1 MSIWLIC
8 LILFQANEW
17 VEVTP
22 GGTAPTAR
30 EGHAAGFD
38 STNGRM
44 WVFGGLD
51 GPFDGPL
58 LSAVQ
63 HAYSIYWK
71 NVREIFGSTKQ
82 LVSRN
87 EAAAAGK
94 MIYTTTTWRCSSLF
108 LVDDWGWNIE
118 MLWRADHQYLPCA
131 LCVVLPLIPMRCHGM
146 FTTKVLVP
154 LLLLSFCFE
163 LWRAHVSKC
172 QQNCETLWLLET
184 LATCSNA
191 SFCFVEIGRV
201 GCFSP
206 LAHVFHIH
214 GPAEQAEKGDSKA
227 SSHFFN
233 IRVSMA
239 EKNMLF
245 SWGCISRAAE
255 LVEGSLEVKLP
266 TIWTDEKQSREE
278 AERRERLEE
287 RRVEEKE

>member
-1 MSIWLIC
+1 MNGWKSLPVALHPRLAKGTLLGLIR
-8 LILFQANEW
+8 
-17 VEVTP
+17 
-22 GGTAPTAR
+22 PTA
-30 EGHAAGFD
+30 ECGSLAVWTVLLTVPFSVLF
-38 STNGRM
+38 STRTVFIGRTS
-44 WVFGGLD
+44 V
-51 GPFDGPL
+51 
-58 LSAVQ
+58 
-63 HAYSIYWK
+63 K
-71 NVREIFGSTKQ
+71 FGSTKQ

-233 IRVSMA
+233 IRVSMD

-245 SWGCISRAAE
+245 SWGCIPE
-255 LVEGSLEVKLP
+255 LYVQK
-266 TIWTDEKQSREE
+266 K
-278 AERRERLEE
+278 
-287 RRVEEKE
+287 